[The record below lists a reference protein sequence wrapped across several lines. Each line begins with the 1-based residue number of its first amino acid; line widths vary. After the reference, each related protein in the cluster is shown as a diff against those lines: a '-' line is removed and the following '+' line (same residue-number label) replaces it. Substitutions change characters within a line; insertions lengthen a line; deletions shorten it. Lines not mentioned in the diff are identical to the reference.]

1 MGLIDVRRFWVT
13 TCVEGSAELVVS
25 DVGLA
30 EESEW
35 DVNLAQV
42 VEVNALCVPA
52 SRPLTYQVMGNEL
65 RLLASFLQ
73 DKPGAPV
80 SIRHR
85 EFKASAGHVK
95 RFVSESFGMGMLTA
109 AVERYY
115 RWKLNK
121 SDLANFD
128 VLPARYAGQYPVSG
142 VRPDLLFDFTSQGNE
157 KRLAGEARGRSERR
171 PRGTN
176 RDQRER
182 LDQIVAWSGRNE
194 FHPVTM
200 TWAYSGAEKVQ
211 VDFFDIQGY
220 PEELFKASKSVEYQ
234 EEDLGLSS
242 VRPVD
247 IPVPVLRQRSL
258 GRTAAIADELY
269 ETAPQPAP
277 ERARQIF
284 GRNVRGEWTTADLV
298 APSNLRLFLGV
309 LDQALDQRQAGASRH
324 TRSAS
329 ALAWDVDPIQIAVTQ
344 RILVVVARD
353 STQEPDWSDVARR
366 IEQPGQ

>member
-13 TCVEGSAELVVS
+13 TCVDGSGELVVS

-52 SRPLTYQVMGNEL
+52 SRPLTYQVMDNEL

-73 DKPGAPV
+73 DKPGAPISV
-80 SIRHR
+80 RHQ

-95 RFVSESFGMGMLTA
+95 RFVSESFGLGMLTA
-109 AVERYY
+109 AVERHY
-115 RWKLNK
+115 RWMLND

-128 VLPARYAGQYPVSG
+128 VLPAKYADDYPASG
-142 VRPDLLFDFTSQGNE
+142 IRPDLLFDFTSQGEE

-171 PRGTN
+171 PKVTN
-176 RDQRER
+176 SDQQER
-182 LDQIVAWSGRNE
+182 LNQIVAWSGRND

-211 VDFFDIQGY
+211 VDFFDIQDH
-220 PEELFKASKSVEYQ
+220 PEDLYKASESVEYP
-234 EEDLGLSS
+234 EDDLGLSS
-242 VRPVD
+242 VRSVD

-269 ETAPQPAP
+269 ETAPRPALG
-277 ERARQIF
+277 RARQIF
-284 GRNVRGEWTTADLV
+284 GRSVRGEWTTADLV

-309 LDQALDQRQAGASRH
+309 LDQALDRRQAGASRH
-324 TRSAS
+324 VLGAAFQARDA
-329 ALAWDVDPIQIAVTQ
+329 DPIQIAVTQ

-353 STQEPDWSDVARR
+353 SAQEPDWSEVARR